1 MGATALLPSASV
13 VLGGVFHAAI
23 LFLVAA
29 GLQIVFGVQRI
40 VNLACGSFY
49 ALGAYFGITALSW
62 AAALKLPAIALL
74 PVLIASGLVLA
85 AVLGPP
91 VERLLRLIY
100 ERDEHFQILLTFALV
115 LIFEDA
121 IRFIWGA
128 APLQTNNVY
137 LLFGETKLSPGVDLP
152 NYNLLVIAAAAF
164 ITFAF
169 AWFLRRTQF
178 GRIVRA
184 TAENRR
190 MSAGLGVDV
199 ARVYA
204 VVFTL
209 GVALGTVGGALV
221 VPATAASIDMG
232 VELIVEA
239 FAVVIIGGL
248 GSMPGALLGALIVG
262 LVRSMT
268 LATYPELEMMAI
280 YAIVI
285 LVLVFRPTGLF
296 AKAA

>member
-1 MGATALLPSASV
+1 MLSSINIV
-13 VLGGVFHAAI
+13 VGGLFHAAV
-23 LFLVAA
+23 LFLVAG

-49 ALGAYFGITALSW
+49 ALGAYFAITSLGV
-62 AAALKLPAIALL
+62 AAPLKLPVFMLVPLLILSGIVIAL
-74 PVLIASGLVLA
+74 I
-85 AVLGPP
+85 LGPP
-91 VERLLRLIY
+91 VEALLRLIY

-115 LIFEDA
+115 LMFEDV
-121 IRFIWGA
+121 IRFLWGA
-128 APLQTNNVY
+128 TPLQTEKVY
-137 LLFGETKLSPGVDLP
+137 LAFGDIRLAPGLSIP
-152 NYNLLVIAAAAF
+152 NYNLIVIACAAV
-164 ITFAF
+164 ITVLF
-169 AWFLRRTQF
+169 AWFLRRTEF

-190 MSAGLGVDV
+190 MSEALGVDV
-199 ARVYA
+199 RTVYA

-232 VELIVEA
+232 VELIVES

-248 GSMPGALLGALIVG
+248 GSMPGALLGAVIVG
-262 LVRSMT
+262 LVRSAT
-268 LATYPELEMMAI
+268 LAVYPELEMLAI

-285 LVLVFRPTGLF
+285 LVLIFRPQGLL
-296 AKAA
+296 ARPT

>member
-1 MGATALLPSASV
+1 MLASTSIIF
-13 VLGGVFHAAI
+13 GGVFHAAI

-49 ALGAYFGITALSW
+49 ALGAYFAITALGW
-62 AAALKLPAIALL
+62 ASSLDFPAFALVPT
-74 PVLIASGLVLA
+74 LIVSGLFLA

-100 ERDEHFQILLTFALV
+100 DRDEHFQLLLTFALV
-115 LIFEDA
+115 LVFEDV

-128 APLQTNNVY
+128 TPLQTNKVY
-137 LLFGETKLSPGVDLP
+137 LQFGETQLSADVAVP
-152 NYNLLVIAAAAF
+152 NYNLMVITAAALIAL
-164 ITFAF
+164 AF
-169 AWFLRRTQF
+169 AWFLRRTEF

-199 ARVYA
+199 AKVYA

-221 VPATAASIDMG
+221 VPATAASVDMG

-248 GSMPGALLGALIVG
+248 GSMPGALVGALIVG
-262 LVRSMT
+262 LVRSLA

-285 LVLVFRPTGLF
+285 LMLVLRPAGLF